1 MDDKKINL
9 LPENLRSH
17 DDRSKRPVLNF
28 NPDFKKPGKKE
39 KSLSYKPSGSNVSWW
54 ARTFKKEKKIKNNNP
69 APHIAAPSIS
79 YNNEDQKIA
88 PSKIEPVT
96 MRATGTPAVKIEEHI
111 QDFVPAKAKLAKP
124 KGPSFWSRFAKKP
137 KAKTQAPA
145 SSALANGLKYNGHSQ
160 SANVTS
166 AAPSEAW
173 SQPQG
178 KVDVKVFQDF
188 SKQTEESKNL
198 SAKLPP
204 ISNQVYATAQA
215 PAAPQAQT
223 APKPAPEIELVPA
236 KKIKKQ
242 GPSWWSKFL
251 ALFKHQTKSKNI
263 TIEPTATNV
272 LAKDQSSLEN
282 DLKIDAAVLSDL
294 NKQKEE
300 TNNFNLSVPKM
311 DSMPNKNNQ
320 DFSKMPSNNFDLTQK
335 IAEEIDLTPLKPMD
349 AETTQAPAPTPVSN
363 NGFSMPEYAPKAE
376 VKVDEMPSNNPVNKG
391 PKVTGPKFHI
401 PEPAEKN
408 SLLNGRVDLIPV
420 AARVRSWQQILT
432 LFGFAILLSVF
443 ILGAIY
449 VYVMYEE
456 QRIVAEQNKQKEEI
470 AKIEEKILDFT
481 QLNKD
486 INVLGQE
493 IKLVQDTLSKH
504 IYWTNFFELL
514 EKYTVSDVYYS
525 GLAVGTNGGLTL
537 SASTKS
543 YDSVAKQL
551 KVLSTE
557 KSKEFASDVSIT
569 GAKRSDDGTVTF
581 QVILSLNESL
591 FYYRSEP

>member
-17 DDRSKRPVLNF
+17 DDKSKRSALNF

-39 KSLSYKPSGSNVSWW
+39 KSLSYKPSGSNISWW
-54 ARTFKKEKKIKNNNP
+54 DRTFKKSKKIKDSKP
-69 APHIAAPSIS
+69 LPQAVAPSIS

-88 PSKIEPVT
+88 VPKIAPVT
-96 MRATGTPAVKIEEHI
+96 MQIPTNQTAKVEEHI
-111 QDFVPAKAKLAKP
+111 QDFVPAQAKIAKP
-124 KGPSFWSRFAKKP
+124 KKPSFWSRFAKKP
-137 KAKTQAPA
+137 KVKTQAPA

-160 SANVTS
+160 SANVTP
-166 AAPSEAW
+166 AAPSQAW
-173 SQPQG
+173 SQLQG

-188 SKQTEESKNL
+188 NKQAEESKNL
-198 SAKLPP
+198 AAKLPP
-204 ISNQVYATAQA
+204 ISNQVYATTQA
-215 PAAPQAQT
+215 PVESPAQT
-223 APKPAPEIELVPA
+223 APKPVPEIELVPA
-236 KKIKKQ
+236 KKIKKH

-251 ALFKHQTKSKNI
+251 ALFKREAKPQAVASESAKDLPSLEKNI
-263 TIEPTATNV
+263 KV
-272 LAKDQSSLEN
+272 
-282 DLKIDAAVLSDL
+282 DAEILSDL

-311 DSMPNKNNQ
+311 DSMPNKNTP
-320 DFSKMPSNNFDLTQK
+320 DFSQTPSNSFDLTQK
-335 IAEEIDLTPLKPMD
+335 IAEEIDLAPLKPMD
-349 AETTQAPAPTPVSN
+349 AEPAPATEPS
-363 NGFSMPEYAPKAE
+363 NGFSLPEYAPKVEA
-376 VKVDEMPSNNPVNKG
+376 KVESVAPSAVSPAG

-401 PEPAEKN
+401 PEPTAKN

-432 LFGFAILLSVF
+432 LFGLAIVLSVF
-443 ILGAIY
+443 ILGTIY

-486 INVLGQE
+486 INALGQE

-557 KSKEFASDVSIT
+557 KAQEFASDASIT
-569 GAKRSDDGTVTF
+569 GAKRDEDGTVTF